1 MIDNFLRISFRKS
14 SRLDGI
20 LIRFNP
26 LDHIL
31 SAFQCFLLGGASLH
45 FLNLNIPPS
54 NFNSPSIVN
63 LKCN

>member
-1 MIDNFLRISFRKS
+1 MIDNFRHISFRNS

-31 SAFQCFLLGGASLH
+31 SAFHCFLLRGASLQ

-54 NFNSPSIVN
+54 NFNSASIVN